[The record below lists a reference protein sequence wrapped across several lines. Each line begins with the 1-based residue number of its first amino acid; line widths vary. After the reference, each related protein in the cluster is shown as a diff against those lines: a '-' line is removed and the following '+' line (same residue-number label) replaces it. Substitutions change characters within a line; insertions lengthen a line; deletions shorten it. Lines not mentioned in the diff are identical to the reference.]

1 MEHFLYLAKRVSQI
15 IMQRHSQATDKVR
28 QHWLAVGRQRAFHFD
43 HFISFHFMQIF
54 VIEKRGD
61 WSMPLPF
68 HSCLFLYFS
77 ITCHANFEVHLF
89 VTTGLQES
97 FIFINMIYTCPL
109 SLHLCNYALALPV
122 LLVFYIF
129 FLVFQPFDVIL
140 KSKALPSQRIML
152 SFKL

>member
-15 IMQRHSQATDKVR
+15 IMQRQSQATDKVR
-28 QHWLAVGRQRAFHFD
+28 QHWSAVGRQRAFHFD

-54 VIEKRGD
+54 VIEKRVD

-89 VTTGLQES
+89 VTMGFARIIHIHKYDIYLPTVSSSLQLCSGLAG
-97 FIFINMIYTCPL
+97 FVGF
-109 SLHLCNYALALPV
+109 LH
-122 LLVFYIF
+122 F
-129 FLVFQPFDVIL
+129 
-140 KSKALPSQRIML
+140 L
-152 SFKL
+152 SFSSFNPLMWYWNPKHCLHRE